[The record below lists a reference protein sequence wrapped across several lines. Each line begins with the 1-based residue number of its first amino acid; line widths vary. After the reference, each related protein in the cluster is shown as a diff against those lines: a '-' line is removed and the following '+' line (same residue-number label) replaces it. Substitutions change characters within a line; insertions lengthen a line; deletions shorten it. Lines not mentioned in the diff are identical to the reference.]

1 MIVSLIYL
9 VSLASAAGALLL
21 WRCYRLLNA
30 CTRTKVL
37 LFIRKQLLYRLIYR
51 RRNSSDN
58 VNVLSLFN
66 ICLLIAANIT
76 ACALKFRDRGELA
89 RRCGRLFLVN
99 MVHQQLRRC
108 YLERLQR
115 YREHVSKVVANRLNA
130 AEAATPLLSH
140 KHQHAL
146 LYRAGNPTAIV
157 HLATA
162 QVLS

>member
-30 CTRTKVL
+30 RTRTIIL

-51 RRNSSDN
+51 RRNSSDD

-66 ICLLIAANIT
+66 ICLLVAANIT
-76 ACALKFRDRGELA
+76 ACALKIRDRGELA

-99 MVHQQLRRC
+99 MVPLFLGGRRSLLADQILRIHSSEQSLLHRWMGRVC
-108 YLERLQR
+108 VLQGLV
-115 YREHVSKVVANRLNA
+115 HATISTLA
-130 AEAATPLLSH
+130 AS
-140 KHQHAL
+140 
-146 LYRAGNPTAIV
+146 PTAPQITV
-157 HLATA
+157 SGVISTT
-162 QVLS
+162 